1 MFYWTHIY
9 NITIVCGLWDTYVPP
24 SCQFG
29 STQQKKIN
37 HRQCCAVCNSNKF
50 LLEHY
55 NKFQLE
61 LECSKCVPMKL
72 TNKIQIQ
79 YHTNK
84 FHWSIPVIILR
95 STIFVNE
102 MWHSRTKFISR
113 NALKLKRY
121 HTTFVVYR
129 HYIIS
134 YIIIYIIIYINF
146 FMSASYKLSAAAFR
160 KVSKIRYYV
169 IYLFIYC
176 NIKICN
182 FV

>member
-1 MFYWTHIY
+1 
-9 NITIVCGLWDTYVPP
+9 
-24 SCQFG
+24 
-29 STQQKKIN
+29 
-37 HRQCCAVCNSNKF
+37 
-50 LLEHY
+50 
-55 NKFQLE
+55 
-61 LECSKCVPMKL
+61 
-72 TNKIQIQ
+72 
-79 YHTNK
+79 
-84 FHWSIPVIILR
+84 
-95 STIFVNE
+95 
-102 MWHSRTKFISR
+102 MWHSRTKFI
-113 NALKLKRY
+113 ALPYDLRLLLFIL
-121 HTTFVVYR
+121 FVYW